1 MVPLKKVLVLAAA
14 ITLNT
19 LFSGCSLTPQSAD
32 THNLHRHTEQLA
44 AQLFT
49 SDVRPTRVA
58 VGSLVPSQSL
68 QHEGSGDDRRMAQ
81 QIQEG
86 LISAVSQQGGQVTE
100 YRTTR
105 ALRLQDEQELMLSR
119 ELDDLARH
127 QQIDYF
133 LTGTY
138 SEVDGGLMVN
148 ARLILLRDSSVYAAA
163 THYFPW
169 SALRGATT
177 HSEFRHGALYRQT
190 PTGASE

>member
-1 MVPLKKVLVLAAA
+1 MVSLHKALVITAALGASLVLSACSQ
-14 ITLNT
+14 TPENT
-19 LFSGCSLTPQSAD
+19 GPQE
-32 THNLHRHTEQLA
+32 LHRHTQTLA
-44 AQLFT
+44 AQLFANG
-49 SDVRPTRVA
+49 VRPTRVA
-58 VGSLVPSQSL
+58 VGSLVPVQSL
-68 QHEGSGDDRRMAQ
+68 QQSGHGDDRRMAQ

-86 LISAVSQQGGQVTE
+86 LISAVSQHGAQVTE

-105 ALRLQDEQELMLSR
+105 ALRLQNEQEIMLSR
-119 ELDDLARH
+119 ELDQLARN

-177 HSEFRHGALYRQT
+177 HSELRHGALYRQT
-190 PTGASE
+190 PAGASE

>member
-1 MVPLKKVLVLAAA
+1 MVSLHKVLA
-14 ITLNT
+14 ITAALS
-19 LFSGCSLTPQSAD
+19 LSALLSACSQTPANAGPQE
-32 THNLHRHTEQLA
+32 LQRHTEALA
-44 AQLFT
+44 SQLFANGLQ
-49 SDVRPTRVA
+49 PTRVA
-58 VGSLVPSQSL
+58 VGSLLPVQNL
-68 QHEGSGDDRRMAQ
+68 QQTGHGDDRRMAQ

-86 LISAVSQQGGQVTE
+86 LISAASQQGAQITE

-105 ALRLQDEQELMLSR
+105 ALRLQDEQEIMLSR
-119 ELDDLARH
+119 ELDQLARH

-177 HSEFRHGALYRQT
+177 HSELRHGALYRQT
-190 PTGASE
+190 PAGASE

>member
-1 MVPLKKVLVLAAA
+1 MVSIKKVLVVAAA
-14 ITLNT
+14 ITLST
-19 LFSGCSLTPQSAD
+19 LLSACSQTPQSAD
-32 THNLHRHTEQLA
+32 THDLHQHTEQLA
-44 AQLFT
+44 ARLFT
-49 SDVRPTRVA
+49 NGVRPTRVA
-58 VGSLVPSQSL
+58 IGSLVPAQSL

-86 LISAVSQQGGQVTE
+86 LISAVSQHGGQVME

-119 ELDDLARH
+119 ELDELARH

-138 SEVDGGLMVN
+138 SEVEGGLMVN

-169 SALRGATT
+169 SALHGATT

-190 PTGASE
+190 PAGASE